1 MRHFS
6 SFSVLLLA
14 LALPIMAEI
23 VILEE
28 IVVKANDDIVLR
40 SEYERT
46 LGQIRAEVM
55 ADSTLSASQREEL
68 LEERE
73 KHVLRDMIDNRLLV
87 QKGEELGINIEA
99 QLLRQ
104 RDNIMESNNIE
115 TIDEF
120 EAWVL
125 ERTGDPAEDLMDR
138 MRENYLAQAV
148 IGQEVSR
155 LVIVTRD
162 EVEAYF
168 EEHKDE
174 FVRAEGVRLSQ
185 IFFQL
190 EGKTELEQETARTQ
204 AKEVY
209 ERVIR
214 GEPFAEMAR
223 RFSEDEATKEL
234 GGDIGI

>member
-73 KHVLRDMIDNRLLV
+73 KHVFTRHD
-87 QKGEELGINIEA
+87 
-99 QLLRQ
+99 RQ
-104 RDNIMESNNIE
+104 PSVDS
-115 TIDEF
+115 
-120 EAWVL
+120 
-125 ERTGDPAEDLMDR
+125 ER
-138 MRENYLAQAV
+138 
-148 IGQEVSR
+148 
-155 LVIVTRD
+155 
-162 EVEAYF
+162 
-168 EEHKDE
+168 
-174 FVRAEGVRLSQ
+174 
-185 IFFQL
+185 
-190 EGKTELEQETARTQ
+190 
-204 AKEVY
+204 
-209 ERVIR
+209 
-214 GEPFAEMAR
+214 
-223 RFSEDEATKEL
+223 
-234 GGDIGI
+234 